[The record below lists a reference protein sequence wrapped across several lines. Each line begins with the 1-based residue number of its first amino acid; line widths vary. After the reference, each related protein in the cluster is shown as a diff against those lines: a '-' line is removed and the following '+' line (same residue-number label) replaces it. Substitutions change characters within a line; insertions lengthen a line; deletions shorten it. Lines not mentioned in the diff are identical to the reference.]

1 MLYYSKKEYKI
12 KILKWEVNEMKLFF
26 GIVFTFGGLLFCV
39 TVIGAI
45 FGIPLLVV
53 GIILLVSWRQQKL
66 KETIKEAAKEF
77 GKGFKE
83 GTSEEDKK

>member
-1 MLYYSKKEYKI
+1 MFYWYWY
-12 KILKWEVNEMKLFF
+12 
-26 GIVFTFGGLLFCV
+26 
-39 TVIGAI
+39 IGAI
-45 FGIPLLVV
+45 FGIPLLVI
-53 GIILLVSWRQQKL
+53 GIILLVSWRQQKV